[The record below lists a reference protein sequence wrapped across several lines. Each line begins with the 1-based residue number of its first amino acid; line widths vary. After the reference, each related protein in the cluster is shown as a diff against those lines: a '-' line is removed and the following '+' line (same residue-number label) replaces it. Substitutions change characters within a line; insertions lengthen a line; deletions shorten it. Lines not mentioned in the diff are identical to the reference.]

1 MKKKVVALSFLTIF
15 SQQVFANTDLVS
27 SAKSQVVGDYYWSQS
42 KSENVDPT
50 KFNISNISASS
61 VEKTLK
67 ANSESKVSFV
77 RQEMLQSAA
86 LSFGTQAGLANAAVS
101 INKALDQFNGTDKK
115 LDTVYDFSK
124 IMLEPGFLP
133 PVISEGRNAYNQPTA
148 NEVRAAD
155 TIYKIEFPARIVN
168 AAPNWRDYLYVEM
181 SEPETPAKSTLPKNS
196 AENKIWDEWVKKGWE
211 DGYVQAADLYESGLA
226 RLDRDF
232 KGMIRYKKLYQL
244 NMVTKP
250 KITKTELGVTGG
262 GNEMA
267 VGDRVIKKTHDAEL
281 NPKSNKWFK

>member
-27 SAKSQVVGDYYWSQS
+27 SSKSQVVGDYYWSQS
-42 KSENVDPT
+42 KGENVDPT
-50 KFNISNISASS
+50 KFNISNISSSS

-86 LSFGTQAGLANAAVS
+86 LSFGTQAGLANAAVT
-101 INKALDQFNGTDKK
+101 INKALDKFNGSDKR

-133 PVISEGRNAYNQPTA
+133 PVISEGHNAYNQPTA

-267 VGDRVIKKTHDAEL
+267 VGDRVIKKTYDAEL

>member
-86 LSFGTQAGLANAAVS
+86 LSFGTQAGLANAAVT
-101 INKALDQFNGTDKK
+101 INKALDQFNGSGKK
-115 LDTVYDFSK
+115 LDMVYDFSK

-181 SEPETPAKSTLPKNS
+181 SEPDAPAKSTLPKNS

-267 VGDRVIKKTHDAEL
+267 VGDRVIKKTYDAEL